1 MPAEALIRYT
11 EIQAKDANAKD
22 ESQRDESHGC
32 HIASHNSNR
41 RNCGCYIIE
50 RRGCALPP
58 RLLVRQNHSLV
69 YRAFAGFWFALL
81 FPVRPFSLLLQ
92 LLQ

>member
-1 MPAEALIRYT
+1 MPAGALIRYT
-11 EIQAKDANAKD
+11 EMQAKDANAK
-22 ESQRDESHGC
+22 DESHGC

-50 RRGCALPP
+50 RRGGALPP
-58 RLLVRQNHSLV
+58 RLLVRQNYSLV
-69 YRAFAGFWFALL
+69 YWTFAGFWFALF

-92 LLQ
+92 LLH